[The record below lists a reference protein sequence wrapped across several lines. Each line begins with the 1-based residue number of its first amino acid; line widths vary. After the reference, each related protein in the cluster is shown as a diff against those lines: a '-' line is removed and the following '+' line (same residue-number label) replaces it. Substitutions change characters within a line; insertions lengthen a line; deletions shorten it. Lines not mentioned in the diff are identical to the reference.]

1 MKVTIV
7 IPVYNVAPYLRAC
20 LSSIAEAIEACKSE
34 SVKCNVDEVEI
45 ICVDDGSSD
54 GSYRILKELFA
65 GLRFTL
71 KLLHFPVNRGVSAA
85 RNAALDAATGEV
97 IAFVDP
103 DDTVERTWLKT
114 LLDALGESEMVWS
127 GYRQNG
133 ALVEPSDVGAIYEGD
148 AVRWR
153 LWRAVFG
160 YRLRDLVNLILP
172 GGLWRHTRREMAGI
186 WRCAVRRTALG
197 DLRFDETLRLYE
209 DAIFLASLAARV
221 KSLKIVGNCGYEWR
235 VRETGAMMRGFRD
248 NLLANKF
255 AVRDARRAIDPKMTH
270 WRGTFLLSFFEVWKL
285 AGFRA
290 ALKYLR

>member
-34 SVKCNVDEVEI
+34 SVKCKVDEVEV
-45 ICVDDGSSD
+45 ICVDDGSTD
-54 GSYRILKELFA
+54 ESYRILKEFSA
-65 GLRFTL
+65 VLRFTL

-85 RNAALDAATGEV
+85 RNAALDAATGEI

-114 LLDALGESEMVWS
+114 LLESLGENEMVWT

-133 ALVEPSDVGAIYEGD
+133 ALVEPSDVGAVYEGV
-148 AVRWR
+148 AVRRR

-160 YRLRDLVNLILP
+160 YRLRDLVHLVLP
-172 GGLWRHTRREMAGI
+172 GGLWARTGREMAGV
-186 WRCAVRRTALG
+186 WRCAVGRAALG
-197 DLRFDETLRLYE
+197 DVRFDEALGLYE
-209 DAIFLASLAARV
+209 DAIFISRLAERV
-221 KSLKIVGNCGYEWR
+221 TRLKVIGDCGYEWR